1 MQNYTKEQ
9 EAIRQAFANFVGS
22 LLVNSMY
29 DGEEARE
36 NVLAILCEELVK
48 YTKDENET
56 INTKTSRPILKSTL
70 CLSFLHLVLYHY
82 IFFSNIDFY

>member
-36 NVLAILCEELVK
+36 NAG
-48 YTKDENET
+48 
-56 INTKTSRPILKSTL
+56 S
-70 CLSFLHLVLYHY
+70 
-82 IFFSNIDFY
+82 